1 MSEDIAIGSAQSS
14 EAIQQEDSA
23 KEVEATQAAEQTIRE
38 TEQMVEAQ
46 ETTEAPSERSFD
58 ATLLAQKI
66 ESGEGLDEN
75 TINYTTQVLQDKLG
89 LTEDEAKGVLVAFTQ
104 GTQAQR
110 NLAVNEVFSEVGGQ
124 KGYEDLKTWAASALS
139 QEDIDSFNRLASE
152 AKTVEDSKSA
162 IRWLQNKKTMREG
175 LEPNRAEG
183 GTEPS
188 SAIKPIRSRKELM
201 TLMSDSRYESD
212 PAFREAVDRRLEA
225 GVNQGVYDIVG

>member
-1 MSEDIAIGSAQSS
+1 MSEEIAIGSASSS
-14 EAIQQEDSA
+14 EAIQQEDTT
-23 KEVEATQAAEQTIRE
+23 KEVASTQEAEQTIRE

-46 ETTEAPSERSFD
+46 ETTEAPTERSFD

-75 TINYTTQVLQDKLG
+75 TINYTTNMLKEKLG
-89 LTEDEAKGVLVAFTQ
+89 LTEQEAKGVLVAFTQ

-110 NLAVNEVFSEVGGQ
+110 GLAVQEVFSDVGGEQ
-124 KGYEDLKTWAASALS
+124 GYEDLKSWAATALE
-139 QEDIDSFNRLASE
+139 QEDIDTFNRLATE
-152 AKTVEDSKSA
+152 AKTVDESKA
-162 IRWLQNKKTMREG
+162 AVRWLQNKKTAREG

-188 SAIKPIRSRKELM
+188 PAIKPIRSRKELM
-201 TLMSDSRYESD
+201 TLMSDSRYESE

-225 GVNQGVYDIVG
+225 GVNQGVYNIVG